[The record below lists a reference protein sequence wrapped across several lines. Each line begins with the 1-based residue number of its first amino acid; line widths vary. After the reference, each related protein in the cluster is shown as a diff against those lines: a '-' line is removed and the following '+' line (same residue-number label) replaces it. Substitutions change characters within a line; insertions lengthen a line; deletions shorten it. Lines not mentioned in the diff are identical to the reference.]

1 MQITKKIEW
10 PYVFEGS
17 TSQTDMDFNLDPF
30 KNTSELDVQKSKIDI
45 RFQQMGPRSITLIE
59 GLDDDLDIKRIS
71 KAMKK
76 QFNCAASIHKD
87 KDEKEII
94 KLQGDHRQSVREWI
108 ISQGILTE
116 AEADNRIV
124 MHGN

>member
-76 QFNCAASIHKD
+76 HLNCAASIHKD

>member
-1 MQITKKIEW
+1 
-10 PYVFEGS
+10 
-17 TSQTDMDFNLDPF
+17 MDFDLDPF

-45 RFQQMGPRSITLIE
+45 RFQKMGPRSITLIE
-59 GLDDDLDIKRIS
+59 GLDDDLDLRRIS

-94 KLQGDHRQSVREWI
+94 KLQGDHRQSVRDWI

-116 AEADNRIV
+116 TEADQRIM

>member
-1 MQITKKIEW
+1 M
-10 PYVFEGS
+10 
-17 TSQTDMDFNLDPF
+17 DPF

-45 RFQQMGPRSITLIE
+45 RFQKMGPRSITLIE
-59 GLDDDLDIKRIS
+59 GLDDDLDLRRIS

-94 KLQGDHRQSVREWI
+94 KLQGDHRQSVRDWI

-116 AEADNRIV
+116 TEADQRIM

>member
-1 MQITKKIEW
+1 ME
-10 PYVFEGS
+10 F
-17 TSQTDMDFNLDPF
+17 DLDPF

-45 RFQQMGPRSITLIE
+45 RFQKMGPRSITLIE
-59 GLDDDLDIKRIS
+59 GLDDDLDLRRIS

-94 KLQGDHRQSVREWI
+94 KLQGDHRQSVRDWI

-116 AEADNRIV
+116 SEADQRIM

>member
-1 MQITKKIEW
+1 
-10 PYVFEGS
+10 
-17 TSQTDMDFNLDPF
+17 MDFNLDPF

-45 RFQQMGPRSITLIE
+45 RFQKMGPRSITLIE
-59 GLDDDLDIKRIS
+59 GLDDDLDLRRIS

-94 KLQGDHRQSVREWI
+94 KLQGDHRQSVRDWI

-116 AEADNRIV
+116 TEADQRIM

>member
-1 MQITKKIEW
+1 M
-10 PYVFEGS
+10 
-17 TSQTDMDFNLDPF
+17 DPF

-45 RFQQMGPRSITLIE
+45 RFQKTGPRSITIIE
-59 GLDDDLDIKRIS
+59 GLDDDLDLLRIS

-94 KLQGDHRQSVREWI
+94 KLQGDHRQSVRDWI

-116 AEADNRIV
+116 SEADQRIM

>member
-1 MQITKKIEW
+1 
-10 PYVFEGS
+10 
-17 TSQTDMDFNLDPF
+17 MDFDLDPF
-30 KNTSELDVQKSKIDI
+30 KNTSELDLQKSKIDI
-45 RFQQMGPRSITLIE
+45 RFQKIGPRSITLIE
-59 GLDDDLDIKRIS
+59 GLDDDLDLRRIS

-94 KLQGDHRQSVREWI
+94 KLQGDHRQSVRDWI
-108 ISQGILTE
+108 IAQGILTE
-116 AEADNRIV
+116 TEADERIM

>member
-1 MQITKKIEW
+1 M
-10 PYVFEGS
+10 FEGS
-17 TSQTDMDFNLDPF
+17 TSQTDMDFDLDPF

-45 RFQQMGPRSITLIE
+45 RFQKIGPRSITLIE
-59 GLDDDLDIKRIS
+59 GLDDDLDLRRIS

-87 KDEKEII
+87 KEEKEII
-94 KLQGDHRQSVREWI
+94 KLQGDHRQSVRDWI
-108 ISQGILTE
+108 IAQGILSE
-116 AEADNRIV
+116 AEADQRIM

>member
-1 MQITKKIEW
+1 
-10 PYVFEGS
+10 
-17 TSQTDMDFNLDPF
+17 MDFDLDPF
-30 KNTSELDVQKSKIDI
+30 KNTSELDVQKNKIDI
-45 RFQQMGPRSITLIE
+45 RFQKMGPRSITLIE
-59 GLDDDLDIKRIS
+59 GLDDDLDLRRIS

-94 KLQGDHRQSVREWI
+94 KLQGDHRQSVRDWI

-116 AEADNRIV
+116 SEADQRIM

>member
-1 MQITKKIEW
+1 M
-10 PYVFEGS
+10 FEGS
-17 TSQTDMDFNLDPF
+17 TSQTVMDFDLDPF
-30 KNTSELDVQKSKIDI
+30 KNTSELDLQKSKIDI
-45 RFQQMGPRSITLIE
+45 RFQKIGPRSITLIE
-59 GLDDDLDIKRIS
+59 GLDDDLDLRRIS

-94 KLQGDHRQSVREWI
+94 KLQGDHRQSVRDWI
-108 ISQGILTE
+108 IAQGILTE
-116 AEADNRIV
+116 TEADERIM

>member
-1 MQITKKIEW
+1 
-10 PYVFEGS
+10 
-17 TSQTDMDFNLDPF
+17 MDFDLDPF

-45 RFQQMGPRSITLIE
+45 RFQKMGPRSITLIE
-59 GLDDDLDIKRIS
+59 GLDDDLDLRRIS

-94 KLQGDHRQSVREWI
+94 KLQGDHRQSVRDWI
-108 ISQGILTE
+108 IAQGILTE
-116 AEADNRIV
+116 TEADERIM

>member
-1 MQITKKIEW
+1 M
-10 PYVFEGS
+10 FEGS
-17 TSQTDMDFNLDPF
+17 TSQTDMDFELDPF

-45 RFQQMGPRSITLIE
+45 RFQKMGPRSITLIE
-59 GLDDDLDIKRIS
+59 GLDDDLDLRRIS

-76 QFNCAASIHKD
+76 HFNCAASIHKD

-94 KLQGDHRQSVREWI
+94 KLQGDHRQSVRDWI
-108 ISQGILTE
+108 IAQGILTE
-116 AEADNRIV
+116 TEADERIM

>member
-1 MQITKKIEW
+1 ME
-10 PYVFEGS
+10 F
-17 TSQTDMDFNLDPF
+17 DLDPF

-45 RFQQMGPRSITLIE
+45 RFQKMGPRSITLIE
-59 GLDDDLDIKRIS
+59 GLDDDLDLRRIS

-94 KLQGDHRQSVREWI
+94 KLQGDHRQSVRDWI

-116 AEADNRIV
+116 SEADERIM